1 MQENDFVERAI
12 KMRHSGK
19 SVNPNFGAY
28 WQKSITENLILE
40 FIEKKESKIDVYKQT
55 SVPPQW
61 LVLIIGSNGQSSF
74 EVNTLFKVAIKTKF
88 DKVFLYEDFD
98 NKLYELK

>member
-1 MQENDFVERAI
+1 MP
-12 KMRHSGK
+12 K
-19 SVNPNFGAY
+19 
-28 WQKSITENLILE
+28 
-40 FIEKKESKIDVYKQT
+40 
-55 SVPPQW
+55 QW

-74 EVNTLFKVAIKTKF
+74 EVNTLFKVDIKTKF